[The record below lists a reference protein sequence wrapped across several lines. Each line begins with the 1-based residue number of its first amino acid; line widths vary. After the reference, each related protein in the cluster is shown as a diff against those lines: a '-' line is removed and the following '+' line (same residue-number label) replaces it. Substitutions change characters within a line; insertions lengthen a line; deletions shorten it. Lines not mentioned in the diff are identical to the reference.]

1 MSNLSLLFIFL
12 SCLSPRGAAGLGSGT
27 GPRPICFFSPFP
39 PPQKKTHKKCLLML
53 KPNEWENGNSSS
65 SPGVI
70 CHAASKISQALLW

>member
-39 PPQKKTHKKCLLML
+39 PPQKKNPQKMFINAKTK
-53 KPNEWENGNSSS
+53 
-65 SPGVI
+65 
-70 CHAASKISQALLW
+70 